1 MRKLQGAFKDHI
13 CEMNSLGSPPAPPY
27 SSICVTWLGS
37 CLGPRLSVREQTKT
51 TSLVF
56 PDQPED
62 TMFWGWACN
71 EFEGIL
77 SVPLLL
83 SLSLFL
89 CSCFLFFRSGNSQAD
104 VSLRSC
110 CQLHSTG
117 SCYSSL
123 RRAAWPRAPTHEHGT
138 SVERPLPLAAGL
150 QAQLLV
156 VQAIPSWHRLTWP
169 LSLH

>member
-13 CEMNSLGSPPAPPY
+13 CEMNSLGSPPAPLY

-37 CLGPRLSVREQTKT
+37 CLGTRLSVREQTKT

-62 TMFWGWACN
+62 TMFWGWARN

-156 VQAIPSWHRLTWP
+156 V
-169 LSLH
+169 